1 MFIKL
6 FNSID
11 TVNGF
16 CEHCNEEVVLV
27 GLVTDYYRCTTCGED
42 TRQYINGSIKYLK
55 VNEQDKEWLKRN
67 PDKVCSV
74 DNLHPNWRKQTLE
87 DDMICEDTPEDEE

>member
-1 MFIKL
+1 MGERSSCWMSFKPIKL

-27 GLVTDYYRCTTCGED
+27 GLVTDYYRCTNCGAD
-42 TRQYINGSIKYLK
+42 TKQHINGRIRYMKLTESDVKF
-55 VNEQDKEWLKRN
+55 VKENYHGKA
-67 PDKVCSV
+67 
-74 DNLHPNWRKQTLE
+74 
-87 DDMICEDTPEDEE
+87 